1 MFKKALDGGTENR
14 KQVKGKKKRERKL
27 NRERQTVV
35 ACWACAVIST
45 ELIPL
50 AQ

>member
-1 MFKKALDGGTENR
+1 MEELKIESKSRE
-14 KQVKGKKKRERKL
+14 KKRERKL

-35 ACWACAVIST
+35 ACWAFAVIST